1 MAIPLSK
8 KEIQDRICQLIY
20 RAETFLNW
28 SSLLLN
34 LYKKEWNSTNNSI
47 TKQNN
52 FINDPANSCVTLH
65 QVLYFQEAIIVLHSL
80 LENKKHPVEISFK
93 YYFANA
99 EKRSLKKEVD
109 IIREEYKATN
119 LDKFRNRLIA
129 HKQADSIG
137 DPLIGYLNP
146 VKKEYVEKACSI
158 VNKLK
163 SVSSNSF
170 SFPANNYF
178 GDFYTPG
185 FEVLFEACKSS
196 LDVD

>member
-1 MAIPLSK
+1 MPLSK
-8 KEIQDRICQLIY
+8 KEIQDRICQLVY

-34 LYKKEWNSTNNSI
+34 LYEKEWNNTHNSM

-52 FINDPANSCVTLH
+52 FINNPVNSCIILH

-80 LENKKHPVEISFK
+80 LEKKKQPVEISFN
-93 YYFANA
+93 YYFANTG
-99 EKRSLKKEVD
+99 KRNLEKEVD
-109 IIREEYKATN
+109 IIREEYKVTN

-137 DPLIGYLNP
+137 DPFIGYLNP
-146 VKKEYVEKACSI
+146 VKREYVEKACSV

-163 SVSSNSF
+163 SSASDSF
-170 SFPANNYF
+170 GFPANNFF
-178 GDFYTPG
+178 GDFYNSG
-185 FEVLFEACKSS
+185 FEVLYKVCKSS
-196 LDVD
+196 LKN